1 VRALCAIVIAAIA
14 GGCVAPAKEMDV
26 YFPVV
31 PSVRI
36 DSEALTPKGDAL
48 PVGPDHFRTA
58 GGWTVLGWSL
68 EGRPIHCLLL
78 GHGPEFIVVVGTV
91 HGDEPAG
98 GPLLR
103 RLAAHLEAK
112 PQLLEGKQ
120 IALVPVANPDGLAH
134 GVRLNARGRDINRN
148 FPSNNWRPGERRG
161 PQALS
166 EPETRALFHLLAD
179 RRPRRI
185 VTVHQP
191 MVGINWDGPGKA
203 LAREVAQAAGLPML
217 PMRERRGSIGSY
229 AGRDRNIPVITF
241 ELPQSA
247 TRMRPGRLWAR
258 YGRALLLTVTW
269 SPRRARAD
277 IGPRSSKP

>member
-1 VRALCAIVIAAIA
+1 MRALCAIALALLA
-14 GGCVAPAKEMDV
+14 GACLAPAKEVDA

-31 PSVRI
+31 PAVRI
-36 DSEALTPKGDAL
+36 DPASLTPKGDAL

-103 RLAAHLEAK
+103 RLAAHLEAR
-112 PQLLEGKQ
+112 PELLKGKQ

-148 FPSNNWRPGERRG
+148 FPSNNWLPGERRG
-161 PQALS
+161 PAALS
-166 EPETRALFHLLAD
+166 EPETRALFHLLSA
-179 RRPRRI
+179 RRPQRI

-203 LAREVAQAAGLPML
+203 LAGRVAATARLPML

-241 ELPQSA
+241 ELPQAAA
-247 TRMRPGRLWAR
+247 TMRPGRLWAR
-258 YGRALLLTVTW
+258 YGRALLLSVSW
-269 SPRRARAD
+269 PSPGSNPGLRPRA
-277 IGPRSSKP
+277 SKR